1 MLFMALDAAF
11 VQMLVEQYGL
21 IGVFAATALSDSI
34 IPIPAWPAIAGAT
47 LFFHPALVFVFAF
60 AGSML
65 GMITNYFIGLKGV
78 HGFLVKR
85 NPKAE
90 ERAQKWFH
98 KYGVY
103 ALLFLT
109 WIPIIGDP
117 LTIVA
122 GALKMPFQ
130 KFLFYITLAKAW
142 TITVIVAIGFYSI
155 PIAIEFLQLG

>member
-1 MLFMALDAAF
+1 MALDAVF
-11 VQMLVEQYGL
+11 VQGLIENYGL

-34 IPIPAWPAIAGAT
+34 VPIPAWPAIGAAA
-47 LFFHPALVFVFAF
+47 LFLNPFLVFIFAF

-65 GMITNYFIGLKGV
+65 GMTTNYYIGLKGI

-85 NPKAE
+85 KPKAE
-90 ERAQKWFH
+90 KKAQKWFH

-109 WIPIIGDP
+109 WIPFIGDP

-122 GALKMPFQ
+122 GALKMPFK
-130 KFLFYITLAKAW
+130 KFFFYISLAKAW
-142 TITVIVAIGFYSI
+142 TIAVIIVIGFYSI
-155 PIAIEFLQLG
+155 NIAQQLSG

>member
-1 MLFMALDAAF
+1 MVLDLLAF
-11 VQMLVEQYGL
+11 AQGLIESYGL
-21 IGVFAATALSDSI
+21 LGVFTATALSDSI

-47 LFFHPALVFVFAF
+47 FFFHPVLVFVFAF

-65 GMITNYFIGLKGV
+65 GMITNYYIGLKGI

-85 NPKAE
+85 SPEAE
-90 ERAQKWFH
+90 KKAQKWFH
-98 KYGVY
+98 KYGPL

-117 LTIVA
+117 LTIAA

-130 KFLFYITLAKAW
+130 KFLFYISLAKAW
-142 TITVIVAIGFYSI
+142 TITVIIVIGVYSI
-155 PIAIEFLQLG
+155 PIAISFLQ